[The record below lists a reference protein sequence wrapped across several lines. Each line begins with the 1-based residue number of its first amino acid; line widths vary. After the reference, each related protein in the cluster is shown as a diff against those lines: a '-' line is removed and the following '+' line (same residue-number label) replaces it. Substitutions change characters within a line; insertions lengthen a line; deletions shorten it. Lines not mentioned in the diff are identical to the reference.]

1 MSIQHTLSQL
11 TNQCV
16 LCGLCAPHCPTYH
29 LFHSENESPRG
40 RISLLKA
47 LAEEQLQLS
56 DDPANDFVES
66 INHCLTCRACEKMCP
81 SQVKYSS
88 IINLGR
94 KLIASK
100 LRENHSLI
108 RQPLLQKLTEKLL
121 LTPLLH
127 PLIKQ
132 ACKISA
138 PVHTLLSNNHSS
150 IAGFI
155 TEINAGSNLSSL
167 KQHYLI
173 PEAKGQVVL
182 FKGCSGDL
190 FEQQSLIDSIKLL
203 NACQFN
209 VIIPPEQ
216 NCCGAVKLRH
226 GDLQGMLS
234 LAQKNINTFSAYLSR
249 EPSTD
254 QLNTRAIISISNSC
268 SGQLKEYDSL
278 AVFREA
284 IEPPIAQKKEVQ
296 EKRVQEKEHQQAQAE
311 LFSHKVSDIIAFL
324 HEALKTRQIKFK
336 PLAEEVAIHTSCSL
350 KNVLKQESLLYE
362 LLDYI
367 PGIRLTKLNSQYC
380 CGAAGSYMLQY
391 PQLSK
396 QLLSDKM
403 DDIMQT
409 NCGIIVSSNIGCTLH
424 FKQGLNK
431 RVQQRSQKIEVIHPV
446 SLLARQLDF
455 KL

>member
-1 MSIQHTLSQL
+1 MSIQHTISQL
-11 TNQCV
+11 ANQCV
-16 LCGLCAPHCPTYH
+16 LCGLCAPHCPSYH

-56 DDPANDFVES
+56 DDPANGFVES

-81 SQVKYSS
+81 SQVKYST

-108 RQPLLQKLTEKLL
+108 KQPLLQKLTEKLL
-121 LTPLLH
+121 LTPMLH
-127 PLIKQ
+127 PSIKQ
-132 ACKISA
+132 LSRIAA

-155 TEINAGSNLSSL
+155 EEINADSNFSSL

-173 PEAKGQVVL
+173 PEAKGQVLL

-209 VIIPPEQ
+209 VIIPPRQ

-226 GDLQGMLS
+226 GDLKGMLS
-234 LAQKNINTFSAYLSR
+234 LAQKNINTFSGYLSR
-249 EPSTD
+249 ESSTNP
-254 QLNTRAIISISNSC
+254 LNTRAIISISNSC

-278 AVFREA
+278 TVFREA
-284 IEPPIAQKKEVQ
+284 IETPIAQKKEVQ
-296 EKRVQEKEHQQAQAE
+296 EKEHQQTKAE
-311 LFSHKVSDIIAFL
+311 LFSHKISDIIAFL
-324 HEALKTRQIKFK
+324 HEAFKTSQIKFK

-367 PGIRLTKLNSQYC
+367 PGIKLTKLNSQYC